1 MNRIRFCTI
10 QLFFGL
16 LLSCSSDAAV
26 PQTLEPVD
34 PEPISEGPTTPETPE
49 NKISD
54 GFLVPSTGEQML
66 FIGQDLKSVRDYM
79 NECGQCPTPT
89 GITTYV
95 NLSGVLSG
103 SLGAL
108 GWKSNNTPY
117 EEDVNWGAGPLNA
130 YKSAKEF
137 PNSAVQ
143 IGLYLVG
150 QTVHIAKGD
159 LDAQI
164 RQLASYFNEL
174 DDTAFY
180 LRIGY
185 EFDGQWNGYD
195 GNNYQNAF
203 RKIVD
208 VLRGEGVTNV
218 AYVWQSST
226 SPIDDLL
233 DGGRENLMTY
243 YPGDAYVDWF
253 GVSWFL
259 RLNEQAT
266 AASNTISTQKFL
278 LNEMLALARAKGKP
292 VMIAESADQGYD
304 NSRLENSNISEV
316 WDGTSA
322 KGTLSKTA
330 DQIWNEWYAPYFDYI
345 ESNADVIKAISYI
358 NADWDSQGL
367 WDNPYENGY
376 WGDSRIQVNETLES
390 KWLEKVT
397 ATGWISGSEELTVIL
412 GLK

>member
-1 MNRIRFCTI
+1 MKKKRFYI
-10 QLFFGL
+10 VQLFLGI
-16 LLSCSSDAAV
+16 LLSCSTDAAV
-26 PQTLEPVD
+26 PQTIESVG
-34 PEPISEGPTTPETPE
+34 PEPMAEEPTTPETPQNE
-49 NKISD
+49 ITD

-79 NECGQCPTPT
+79 NECGQCPIPT

-95 NLSGVLSG
+95 NLSGVLS
-103 SLGAL
+103 SNYGAL
-108 GWKSNNTPY
+108 GWSSNNTPY
-117 EEDVNWGAGPLNA
+117 EQDVNWGAGPLNA

-150 QTVHIAKGD
+150 QTVHIANGG

-164 RQLASYFNEL
+164 KHLASYFKEL
-174 DDTAFY
+174 ENTAFY

-195 GNNYQNAF
+195 GNSYQNAF

-208 VLRGEGVTNV
+208 VLRGEGVNNV

-233 DGGRENLMTY
+233 DGGRENLLAY
-243 YPGDAYVDWF
+243 YPGDDYVDWF

-266 AASNTISTQKFL
+266 ATTNTISTQEFL

-292 VMIAESADQGYD
+292 VMIAESANQGYD
-304 NSRLENSNISEV
+304 NLDLENSNISEV

-322 KGTLSKTA
+322 KGTQSKTA
-330 DQIWNEWYAPYFDYI
+330 DQIWNEWYVPYFDYI
-345 ESNADVIKAISYI
+345 ESNADVIKAVSYI
-358 NADWDSQGL
+358 NANWDLQGL
-367 WDNPYENGY
+367 WDAPYESGY
-376 WGDSRIQVNETLES
+376 WGDSRIQVNQTLEIN
-390 KWLEKVT
+390 WVEKVDRL
-397 ATGWISGSEELTVIL
+397 GWVPGSEGLNVVL